1 MAAKIGWTTGPI
13 VSSSDLREVV
23 IAALNNTS
31 VTRRAEIRLYDL
43 AFTPKR
49 KVFDESFSLRPWET
63 ITVTIDVGTL
73 ETWEAQASA
82 FSKSV
87 RFYITGKGFDGVN
100 RPGNTVLNSEFVR
113 FGN

>member
-1 MAAKIGWTTGPI
+1 MAAKISWTTGPI
-13 VSSSDLREVV
+13 VSSADLTEVV
-23 IAALNNTS
+23 IVALNNTS
-31 VTRRAEIRLYDL
+31 VTRKAEIRLYDL

-49 KVFDESFSLRPWET
+49 RVFNQSYSLRPFET

-87 RFYITGKGFDGVN
+87 RFYVTGRGAGGVN
-100 RPGNTVLNSEFVR
+100 QPGNTVLNADFVR
-113 FGN
+113 FGT